1 MESFETIVNYSFA
14 ITLKEK
20 LIQELNPAERN
31 YINKVAILSNMT
43 FTEWTY
49 NNQLL
54 DTTCK
59 TGRCCLFTLN
69 NGTKVLAVANVTI
82 WPNRELHISQLVSF
96 SKGAGERMLRTIL
109 NKGYMK
115 YNNLSLEME
124 ASSIKTL
131 YRIYSRITSDLWY
144 IESEGSRICYVYT

>member
-1 MESFETIVNYSFA
+1 MENFEAVLCYMSANS
-14 ITLKEK
+14 LKER
-20 LIQELNPAERN
+20 LIRELNHTDRN
-31 YINKVAILSNMT
+31 YISKESILSNMT
-43 FTEWTY
+43 FSVLTY

-54 DTTCK
+54 DTTCQ
-59 TGRCCLFTLN
+59 TGYCCLFTLN

-144 IESEGSRICYVYT
+144 IESEGSRISYVYT